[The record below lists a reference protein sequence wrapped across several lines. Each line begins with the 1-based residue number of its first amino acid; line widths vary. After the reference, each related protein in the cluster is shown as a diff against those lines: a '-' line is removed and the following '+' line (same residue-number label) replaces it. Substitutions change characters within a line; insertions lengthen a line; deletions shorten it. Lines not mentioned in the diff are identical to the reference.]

1 MRSTRS
7 MRPMS
12 PTRKPVH
19 DDHWMRWGSMV
30 LRRRREALGLSREDV
45 AQQTGLSN
53 ATIRNL
59 ERGKVRR
66 PALTTLR
73 VLCDVLSIPIPGE
86 DGLYLSLDGIAA
98 DSLCRVVAAALYE
111 FARRRRDA
119 ARFASLIQL
128 PISRSETRSAAVAVA
143 AERDLASDLRG
154 LLSPDRER
162 SALDNIAPTPI
173 PNPPRRKRR
182 TAVPSLA
189 PRRGPRHIARPH
201 G

>member
-1 MRSTRS
+1 

-12 PTRKPVH
+12 STRKPVH
-19 DDHWMRWGSMV
+19 DDHWMRWGAMV

-53 ATIRNL
+53 ATLRNL

-66 PALTTLR
+66 SALTTLR
-73 VLCDVLSIPIPGE
+73 ALCDALLLPMPGE

-98 DSLCRVVAAALYE
+98 DSLRRVVAAALYE
-111 FARRRRDA
+111 FARRRCDA
-119 ARFASLIQL
+119 ARIASLIHQ
-128 PISRSETRSAAVAVA
+128 PSNRREFRIAANTVA
-143 AERDLASDLRG
+143 AERDMASVLLG
-154 LLSPDRER
+154 LLSPDRKR
-162 SALDNIAPTPI
+162 SALDESAPTTI
-173 PNPPRRKRR
+173 PKPPRRKRR

-189 PRRGPRHIARPH
+189 SHRLPRHVARPH

>member
-1 MRSTRS
+1 
-7 MRPMS
+7 MS
-12 PTRKPVH
+12 STRKPVH
-19 DDHWMRWGSMV
+19 DDHWMRWGAMV

-53 ATIRNL
+53 ATLRNL
-59 ERGKVRR
+59 ERSKVRT

-73 VLCDVLSIPIPGE
+73 VLCDALSIPIPGE
-86 DGLYLSLDGIAA
+86 DGLYLSLNGVSA
-98 DSLCRVVAAALYE
+98 DSLRRVVAAALYE

-119 ARFASLIQL
+119 ARFASLIHL
-128 PISRSETRSAAVAVA
+128 PSSRSETRSAAATIA

-162 SALDNIAPTPI
+162 SALDESAPTPTPI

-189 PRRGPRHIARPH
+189 PHRLPRHVARPH